1 MAKKSFFLF
10 FVISLCT
17 LLSLPSGYA
26 HTTKQV
32 ETRQQAAEATGKVP
46 LLEGLYALDFPITT
60 KSDLAGQYFN
70 QGLVLAYGFDHID
83 AEKSFLEALKHDP
96 ECAMC
101 YFGVALVLGPNINAQ
116 MGEAAAR
123 RAHEFAQ
130 KALRRAG
137 DVSEREAL
145 LIRALTK
152 RYAPEPKKNRASLD
166 MAFSE
171 AMRDV
176 AKKYPDDVDI
186 NLLFAEALM
195 DLHPWD
201 YWTAEGKAQPWT
213 PEIREKLE
221 SIVIAHPDH
230 PHAHHLYIHLMENSP
245 FPELTVR
252 SADLIINLVPA
263 SGHLVHMA
271 GHAYF
276 AAGLY
281 HDCSVA
287 NEKAAAVDDMLKN
300 HFPPEGLY
308 HFLYIP
314 HVKQYLWASYVLE
327 GRSRDARKIAMD
339 LAESAKKLM
348 EKDPDLTTL
357 HHYFTV
363 HYFSL
368 TRFGMWEQILAEEAP
383 DQHLRYPRGAW
394 HYMRGLAYARKHMF
408 EEAEGELQKLAAIAS
423 DKSLKSVTIWDLNN
437 AADLLTIAAKVLAGE
452 LAGERGRFDEAVKL
466 LEEAVTLEEE
476 LVFDEPPPWYY
487 PVRQSLGAVLL
498 DAGRPGEAEKVYRE
512 DLKRN
517 PENGWSL
524 FGLSK
529 SLRAQGKNMLAEDA
543 EQRFRRAF
551 SRADIQLDSSRF

>member
-1 MAKKSFFLF
+1 MIKKILFLL
-10 FVISLCT
+10 FVIPLYVLTSLQH
-17 LLSLPSGYA
+17 GFG
-26 HTTKQV
+26 HTA
-32 ETRQQAAEATGKVP
+32 QQTESSRIAEDVTGKVP
-46 LLEGLYALDFPITT
+46 LLEGLYPLDFQITT
-60 KSDLAGQYFN
+60 KSDLAKKYFN

-96 ECAMC
+96 DCAMC

-116 MGEAAAR
+116 MGDSAAR
-123 RAHEFAQ
+123 RAYEFAQ
-130 KALRRAG
+130 KALSRAG

-152 RYAPEPKKNRASLD
+152 RYAPEPEKDRAHLD
-166 MAFSE
+166 TAFAD

-176 AKKYPDDVDI
+176 AKRYPGDADI

-201 YWTAEGKAQPWT
+201 YWTADGEAQPWT
-213 PEIREKLE
+213 PEIRDMLE
-221 SIVIAHPDH
+221 SIVKARPEH

-245 FPELTVR
+245 FPELTVS
-252 SADLIINLVPA
+252 SADRIIDLVPA

-287 NEKAAAVDDMLKN
+287 NEKAAAVDDMLKRY
-300 HFPPEGLY
+300 FPPEGLY

-327 GRSRDARKIAMD
+327 GRSQDSTRIATD
-339 LAESAKKLM
+339 LAANAKDLM
-348 EKDPDLTTL
+348 DKDPSLTTVQ
-357 HHYFTV
+357 HYFTV
-363 HYFSL
+363 HYYSL
-368 TRFGMWEQILAEEAP
+368 ARFGKWEQILAEKAP
-383 DQHLRYPRGAW
+383 DQNLRYPMGAW
-394 HYMRGLAYARKHMF
+394 RYARGLAYSRKGMF
-408 EEAEGELQKLAAIAS
+408 EKAEGELQKLEAIAS
-423 DKSLKSVTIWDLNN
+423 DERVKSVTIWDLNN
-437 AADLLTIAAKVLAGE
+437 AADLLSIAAKVLAGE
-452 LAGERGRFDEAVKL
+452 LAAERGRYDEAVKL
-466 LEEAVTLEEE
+466 LEEAVKLEEG

-498 DAGRPGEAEKVYRE
+498 EAGRTEEAERVYRE

-529 SLRAQGKNMLAEDA
+529 SLRAQGKNVLAEDV

-551 SRADIQLDSSRF
+551 SRADIQLESSRF